1 MESPVAALGPAHS
14 VLGISFWRPPTQSS
28 SEQPEERKE
37 LSTNI
42 STFNES

>member
-14 VLGISFWRPPTQSS
+14 LLGISFWKPIPQSS
-28 SEQPEERKE
+28 SEQPEERKQ

-42 STFNES
+42 NTFNES